1 MSTFT
6 WSPAPGSTQN
16 TTPRVRTAQF
26 GDGYSQRVGDG
37 INTMPRSWSLT
48 FTRQTADIDAI
59 EAFLVARAGVE
70 SFDWTPPA
78 GVAGK
83 WICKSWSRVVHFN
96 VVQGINAT
104 FEEVF
109 GD

>member
-6 WSPAPGSTQN
+6 WSPAPEPTEN
-16 TTPRVRTAQF
+16 EAPRVRSAPF

-37 INTMPRSWSLT
+37 INNSPRTWSLR
-48 FTRQTADIDAI
+48 FTRETADIQAI
-59 EAFLVARAGVE
+59 ISFLRARGAAE
-70 SFDWTPPA
+70 SFDWTPPD
-78 GVAGK
+78 GPAGK
-83 WICKSWSRVVHFN
+83 WICKSWSRIVHHRVVMG
-96 VVQGINAT
+96 VNAT

>member
-6 WSPAPGSTQN
+6 WSPETEPTENEA
-16 TTPRVRTAQF
+16 PRVRAAGF

-37 INTMPRSWSLT
+37 INNSPRSWALR
-48 FTRQTADIDAI
+48 FTRMSADIQEI
-59 EAFLVARAGVE
+59 IAFLRARGGAE
-70 SFDWTPPA
+70 SFDWTPP
-78 GVAGK
+78 GGPSGK
-83 WICKSWSRVVHFN
+83 WICKSWSRVFHGNEVMG
-96 VVQGINAT
+96 VTAT

>member
-6 WSPAPGSTQN
+6 WSPAPDATEN
-16 TTPRVRTAQF
+16 EAPRVRTAPL

-37 INTMPRSWSLT
+37 INNSPRSWALQ
-48 FTRQTADIDAI
+48 FTRVTADIEAI
-59 EAFLVARAGVE
+59 IAFFRARAGAE

-78 GVAGK
+78 GSTGK
-83 WICKSWSRVVHFN
+83 WVCKSWSRIVHHN
-96 VVQGINAT
+96 VVMGVNAT

-109 GD
+109 GG